1 MIPDNKL
8 DNRPV
13 PDDLKGGDEVKKTAI
28 IEKQQAVHGT
38 PNDDSLVIKNNP
50 DLEE

>member
-1 MIPDNKL
+1 MIPDKDP

-13 PDDLKGGDEVKKTAI
+13 PENLKGGDEVKKTAI
-28 IEKQQAVHGT
+28 IEKQQDVHGT